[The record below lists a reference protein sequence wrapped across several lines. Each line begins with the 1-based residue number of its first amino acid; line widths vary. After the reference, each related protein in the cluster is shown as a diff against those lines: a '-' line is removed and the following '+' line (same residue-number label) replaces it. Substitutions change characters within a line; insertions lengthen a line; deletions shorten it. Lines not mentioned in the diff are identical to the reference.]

1 MELQYLSVYQPFLMY
16 WESDAMVETSLAEKN
31 ERKPSKPKRYSSSTA
46 PENVKCDIL
55 KRGLHYAIN
64 DVEMYP

>member
-1 MELQYLSVYQPFLMY
+1 MH
-16 WESDAMVETSLAEKN
+16 DAMLDRRQNVPIIWGLLIKGKDA
-31 ERKPSKPKRYSSSTA
+31 SSSTTL
-46 PENVKCDIL
+46 ENAKCEML

>member
-1 MELQYLSVYQPFLMY
+1 MY

-31 ERKPSKPKRYSSSTA
+31 ERKPSKPKRYSRSTA